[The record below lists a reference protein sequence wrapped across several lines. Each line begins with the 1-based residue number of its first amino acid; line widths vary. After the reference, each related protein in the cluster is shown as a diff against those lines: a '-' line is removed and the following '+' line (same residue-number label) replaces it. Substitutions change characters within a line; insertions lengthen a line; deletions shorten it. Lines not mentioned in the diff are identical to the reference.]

1 MGGNCYTIN
10 WRKLLVSIRLGSDWY
25 HYSYTFIRCWR
36 RCFVSFPASNL
47 NLLVSPRGSN
57 STLITQS
64 SRRAFE
70 RQSENNVLRSYAR
83 ILSRAW
89 NDVVPRAFVITR
101 SRWEPARWLFNTWP
115 SINFYQCF
123 TVKIKDFPCQL
134 RGFFGFIFSGVLTWP
149 DCGCNIYKPRSRV
162 VCKKC
167 LRTEVSVHIVHMER
181 GNKGFGN
188 LWLW

>member
-1 MGGNCYTIN
+1 MLPYGTQRPIEAMGGNCYTIN

-47 NLLVSPRGSN
+47 NLSVSPRGSI

-70 RQSENNVLRSYAR
+70 RQSENNVLRSYPR
-83 ILSRAW
+83 ILSPAW
-89 NDVVPRAFVITR
+89 NNLVPRAFVITR

-115 SINFYQCF
+115 SINFSQCF
-123 TVKIKDFPCQL
+123 TVKIEDFPCLL
-134 RGFFGFIFSGVLTWP
+134 RGFLGFNIQWCAYMNGWQMQHIWAQIE
-149 DCGCNIYKPRSRV
+149 GC
-162 VCKKC
+162 
-167 LRTEVSVHIVHMER
+167 M
-181 GNKGFGN
+181 
-188 LWLW
+188 